1 MSGDL
6 NVGGLVGCVN
16 SEDVVRDPSFS
27 DIIKSYASGTVSG
40 SKHVGGL
47 VGNNYGRVEYS
58 HSIGNVKGETYVGG
72 LVGFNS
78 YYVEDCYAA
87 GLTEGKVNIG
97 GLVGFNDAYVMSSN
111 ASGTTE
117 GETYVGGLVG
127 FNYGLVEYCYA
138 DTNVFAKTY
147 VGGLVGYNDG
157 TREGSYASGNVMGED
172 FVGGLVGYNI
182 YEVTDSY
189 ATGTVFGSIA
199 VGGLVGINKDQVTN
213 CYAIGLVYGGTV
225 QGGLIGIND
234 GGVTS
239 SYYDKE
245 TSGQSDTGKGEPKTT
260 AEMKLRST
268 YQDWNFE
275 YVWSIRDGETY
286 PMFYW
291 QEEAPQSS
299 FVVEIENIGALS
311 GMAFNLYINYA
322 RGEDGELLNGF
333 YRVKVDSDL
342 DGENVVN
349 EEFIFIDGE
358 TTVPV
363 TLDAVGIH
371 KLRIYVTRISFSN
384 VVEIN
389 KKVISVT
396 TESDSSLLPKVL
408 EM

>member
-1 MSGDL
+1 
-6 NVGGLVGCVN
+6 
-16 SEDVVRDPSFS
+16 
-27 DIIKSYASGTVSG
+27 
-40 SKHVGGL
+40 
-47 VGNNYGRVEYS
+47 
-58 HSIGNVKGETYVGG
+58 
-72 LVGFNS
+72 
-78 YYVEDCYAA
+78 
-87 GLTEGKVNIG
+87 
-97 GLVGFNDAYVMSSN
+97 
-111 ASGTTE
+111 
-117 GETYVGGLVG
+117 
-127 FNYGLVEYCYA
+127 
-138 DTNVFAKTY
+138 
-147 VGGLVGYNDG
+147 
-157 TREGSYASGNVMGED
+157 
-172 FVGGLVGYNI
+172 

-286 PMFYW
+286 PVFYW

-342 DGENVVN
+342 
-349 EEFIFIDGE
+349 
-358 TTVPV
+358 
-363 TLDAVGIH
+363 
-371 KLRIYVTRISFSN
+371 
-384 VVEIN
+384 
-389 KKVISVT
+389 
-396 TESDSSLLPKVL
+396 
-408 EM
+408 